1 MEKQNKDQNLPGWL
15 KQFSVK
21 SKTIKEIENN
31 RAVIYNRCSTEQQD
45 SLDWQDNVCVNLCN
59 QIKLDLIKT
68 FNAKE
73 SATTD
78 DRIVFNEMLQFCYK
92 NKIGN
97 IVVYSYDRF
106 TRSGDIGLLKSL
118 REKGIKVHAAT
129 QSVDDQTPS
138 GRLSQSLYLMFA
150 EMENEQRRDRIIE
163 GQRKK
168 LRKGEWI
175 GKPTIGYIK
184 SYATGKKEHDYDKP
198 QCFIG
203 PQGRLIQQA
212 FMWKY
217 NENLTHEAIIER
229 LIPMGLTLTPPLL
242 SRIFRNPFYCGYI
255 THSLLADGEII
266 IGKHEPLISE
276 EVFLAVNG
284 ILSGNRQGYTNVSRS
299 GEMPF
304 KATVKCGK
312 CSRPFTGYFQKEYL
326 YYKCPNKGCCVN
338 TSEKKLL
345 ELFEALLSSYTLD
358 RELLPVIKN
367 KLAETY
373 WTLHK
378 ADTERVKPMK
388 DELTRLKNDL
398 EKMEYNLTTGNITPE
413 LFLKVS
419 SGHHQK
425 IQDIEAELKKYGKD
439 TSNFEKHLD
448 STLELAC
455 NLLKM
460 WQISNFEGKVR
471 LQKLVFPDG
480 LEYQTEKHALR
491 TISVNPIFLEIAS
504 YSMNL
509 SAESGEEK
517 YSESEKLRQL
527 YLRFSSSNFLWGHLE
542 AINTQIIDFERE
554 YPHIW
559 QNSQVSYLNQGTG
572 RTETAVFQYT
582 SNHTMELLESGNLR
596 QDVFHEGIGITGK
609 SIYSYFGQL
618 SGQTY

>member
-15 KQFSVK
+15 KKFSVK
-21 SKTIKEIENN
+21 SKSIKEIENN

-163 GQRKK
+163 GQMKK

-184 SYATGKKEHDYDKP
+184 AYATGKKDNDHDKP

-217 NENLTHEAIIER
+217 NENLTHEAIIQR

-255 THSLLADGEII
+255 THSLLDDGEII

-284 ILSGNRQGYTNVSRS
+284 ILSGNRQGYTKVSRA

-304 KATVKCGK
+304 KTTVKCGK
-312 CSRPFTGYFQKEYL
+312 CGRPFTGYFQKEYL
-326 YYKCPNKGCCVN
+326 YYKCPNKGCCINV
-338 TSEKKLL
+338 SEKKLM

-378 ADTERVKPMK
+378 ADAERVKPMK

-398 EKMEYNLTTGNITPE
+398 EKMEYNLATGNITPE
-413 LFLKVS
+413 LFQKVS

-425 IQDIEAELKKYGKD
+425 IQDIEAELKKYRKD

-448 STLELAC
+448 SALELAC

-480 LEYQTEKHALR
+480 LEYQAENHALR

-509 SAESGEEK
+509 SDEIGGEK
-517 YSESEKLRQL
+517 YSESEKLRLL
-527 YLRFSSSNFLWGHLE
+527 YLRFSSSNFF
-542 AINTQIIDFERE
+542 FENLQEIAMTIEDVERRYTPMPE
-554 YPHIW
+554 SFFPD
-559 QNSQVSYLNQGTG
+559 SAVSMTGATPLNDHFSPSNITCIFGTNP
-572 RTETAVFQYT
+572 ENPKSY
-582 SNHTMELLESGNLR
+582 SGIMNEML
-596 QDVFHEGIGITGK
+596 FTGATDNR
-609 SIYSYFGQL
+609 IRPF
-618 SGQTY
+618 